1 MKRETI
7 SARPGWQDTVAA
19 QGLIYHTIDGVELWN
34 ESACY
39 HFTRAQI
46 EQIAVAAEQCH
57 AMCIAAVDAVIG
69 EKLWDL
75 IGIPERYRAL
85 VTRSWQR
92 REKHLYGRFDFAYDG
107 NFAPKLLEY
116 NADTPTALI
125 EAAVTQWYWM
135 KDVRPNTD
143 QFNSL
148 HEDLI
153 ARWGAMGLLKG
164 GLVHFT
170 SMDTLEDL
178 MTCGYLRDTAEQ
190 AGLTSERLSIGSV
203 GWDLNRR
210 VFVDEQMRNIST
222 CFKLYPWEWMFSDSF
237 GANVEAGSTRWLEP
251 AWKSILSSKGILA
264 VLHTLFPN
272 SPYIL
277 PASLK
282 PMTGHVVK
290 KPLRSRE
297 GSNVEISRF
306 GLIVEQ
312 SDGPYAPVGGD
323 DEIAFVWQKAVE
335 LPVFDGMRPIMGVWM
350 IGDKASGL
358 GIREDDSRITSNL
371 SPFVPHY
378 FTR

>member
-1 MKRETI
+1 LKRESIT
-7 SARPGWQDTVAA
+7 ARPGWQDIVAA
-19 QGLIYHTIDGVELWN
+19 QGLIYHSIDGAELWN

-39 HFTRAQI
+39 RFSRAQI
-46 EQIAVAAEQCH
+46 EQLAVAAERSH
-57 AMCIAAVDAVIG
+57 EMCMQAVEAVIS

-75 IGIPERYRAL
+75 VGIPERYRAM

-107 NFAPKLLEY
+107 TFAPKLLEY

-135 KDVRPNTD
+135 KECRPNTD
-143 QFNSL
+143 QFNSI

-153 ARWGAMGLLKG
+153 ARWGEMGLLKG

-170 SMDTLEDL
+170 SMDTFEDM

-190 AGLTSERLSIGSV
+190 AGLKSEQLAMSAV
-203 GWDLNRR
+203 GWDASRR
-210 VFVDEQMRNIST
+210 VFVDDQMRIMST
-222 CFKLYPWEWMFSDSF
+222 CFKLYPWEWIFSDAF
-237 GANVEAGSTRWLEP
+237 GANVEAGGTRWLEP

-282 PMTGHVVK
+282 PMSGHVVK
-290 KPLRSRE
+290 KPIRSRE
-297 GSNVEISRF
+297 GSNVQISRT
-306 GLIVEQ
+306 GQIIEQ
-312 SDGPYAPVGGD
+312 SDGPYAAGGSD
-323 DEIAFVWQKAVE
+323 DPTAFVWQKAVE
-335 LPVFDGMRPIMGVWM
+335 LPVFDGMRPVMGVWM

-358 GIREDDSRITSNL
+358 GIREDESRITSNV

-378 FTR
+378 FSR